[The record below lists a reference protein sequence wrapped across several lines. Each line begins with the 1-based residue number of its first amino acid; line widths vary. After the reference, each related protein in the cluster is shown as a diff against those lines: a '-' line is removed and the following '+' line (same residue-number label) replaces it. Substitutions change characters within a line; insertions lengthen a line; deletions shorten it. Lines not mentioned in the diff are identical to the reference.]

1 VVRKHIEARH
11 SRRFNVGILTICAVL
26 ETAGWRWLK
35 RRKPALRSMSNE
47 SSKPT
52 YRWPWFVLAAVILAI
67 VLAAAWMYFEVRKTK
82 RIRDLNSSP
91 SLPLR

>member
-1 VVRKHIEARH
+1 
-11 SRRFNVGILTICAVL
+11 
-26 ETAGWRWLK
+26 
-35 RRKPALRSMSNE
+35 MSNE
-47 SSKPT
+47 SRKPI

-67 VLAAAWMYFEVRKTK
+67 VLAVAWMYFEVRKTK